1 MITMI
6 TKEERMKQIKS
17 REDYKDNI
25 KRIED
30 ERRAASELFNI
41 DDFIIDAEL
50 IREVYVEEIDRRVQ
64 YKKLNVGENSE
75 VAKIKDVQLR
85 GQTMLYMMLH
95 KVDPEITEN
104 QIIEISSDVATAIL
118 TAIVGDQTFLK
129 DSVKRP

>member
-1 MITMI
+1 MI